1 MLTLVVLVVLKTKYD
16 IVQILMKKTSFYV
29 GNETNFSFS
38 NREQQTTLDVTS
50 FVYHYYRNITNDN
63 Q

>member
-1 MLTLVVLVVLKTKYD
+1 
-16 IVQILMKKTSFYV
+16 MKKTSFYV

-50 FVYHYYRNITNDN
+50 FIYHYYRNITNDN